1 MSLRVLPFLVAVV
14 PFVGVWVAYWI
25 AASRGLVPACMP
37 LLDGC
42 TSISATGR
50 YEPASWMFR
59 AVQLPLAS
67 LLFVT
72 WLLSVQWLKGMHHES
87 KAAHRTIL
95 IAGTIGA
102 IALVIYVTFLG
113 TKQPFYEFMRRFG
126 IYFYFGGTAVAQ
138 LALALAVAKIE
149 PRTVRFE
156 GYRQSTVLIWL
167 AALPW
172 MLGILNLVF
181 KNVLDDPDAME
192 NRIEWIA
199 ATLMQLYY
207 LFLWFAWRATGFE
220 ARVGTHVRPP
230 R

>member
-1 MSLRVLPFLVAVV
+1 
-14 PFVGVWVAYWI
+14 
-25 AASRGLVPACMP
+25 MP

-67 LLFVT
+67 LLFVC
-72 WLLSVQWLKGMHHES
+72 WLLSVEWLKGMHHGS
-87 KAAHRTIL
+87 RAAHRTIL

-102 IALVIYVTFLG
+102 IALVVYVTFLG
-113 TKQPFYEFMRRFG
+113 TQQPFYEFMRRFG

-138 LALALAVAKIE
+138 LTLALAVAKVE

-156 GYRQSTVLIWL
+156 GVRQATALIWL

-172 MLGILNLVF
+172 ALGVLNLVL
-181 KNVLDDPDAME
+181 KNILNDADAME

-199 ATLMQLYY
+199 ALLMQLYW

-220 ARVGTHVRPP
+220 ARVGTDVRPP

>member
-1 MSLRVLPFLVAVV
+1 MPLLVAVV
-14 PFVGVWVAYWI
+14 PFVGVWTAYWI

-59 AVQLPLAS
+59 AVQLPLAT

-72 WLLSVQWLKGMHHES
+72 WLLSVQWLKGMHHEG

-126 IYFYFGGTAVAQ
+126 IYFYFGGTAIAQ
-138 LALALAVAKIE
+138 LTLALAVAKIE

-156 GYRQSTVLIWL
+156 GFKQSTVLIWL

-172 MLGILNLVF
+172 ALGILNLVL
-181 KNVLDDPDAME
+181 KNFLDDPDPME

-220 ARVGTHVRPP
+220 AWVGTDVRPP
-230 R
+230 GR